1 MGNVG
6 DGIKAG
12 SASWTF
18 AGDVAK
24 GFDDHVSKSVPL
36 YNEGHQLICDLS
48 DFFVSKDSVCYE
60 IGASTG
66 ALTMKLAKH
75 NENKPGARFIGIDV
89 EPEMVKMANHKAREQ
104 GGQKNLEFVVDDINQ
119 MEFAPFDMLVSY
131 YVVQFI
137 RPAMRQ
143 QLIDKIYKSLNW
155 GGAFVLFEK
164 VRGPDARFQ
173 DIGVRLYDEYK
184 ISQGYSADEI
194 VSKSRSLKGVMEP
207 FSTQGNID
215 MLKRAGF
222 QDVMTI
228 QKYVCF
234 EGFLAIK

>member
-1 MGNVG
+1 MGSVG

-36 YNEGHQLICDLS
+36 YNEGHQLICELS
-48 DFFVSKDSVCYE
+48 DFFMGKGSTCYE

-66 ALTMKLAKH
+66 ALSQKLAKH
-75 NENKPGARFIGIDV
+75 NENKSGARFVGIDV
-89 EPEMVKMANHKAREQ
+89 EQGMVEMANLKNE
-104 GGQKNLEFVVDDINQ
+104 GKFKNLEFVADDINQ
-119 MEFAPFDMLVSY
+119 MPFETCDMVVSY
-131 YVVQFI
+131 YTVQFV
-137 RPAMRQ
+137 RPSMRQ

-173 DIGVRLYDEYK
+173 DIALRLYDEYK

-194 VSKSRSLKGVMEP
+194 VSKTRSLKGVLEP
-207 FSTQGNID
+207 FSSQANVD
-215 MLKRAGF
+215 MLRRAGF

>member
-1 MGNVG
+1 MGSVG

-36 YNEGHQLICDLS
+36 YNEGHQLICELS
-48 DFFVSKDSVCYE
+48 DFFMSKDSICYE

-104 GGQKNLEFVVDDINQ
+104 GGQKNLEFIVDDINQ

-173 DIGVRLYDEYK
+173 DIAVRLYDEYK
-184 ISQGYSADEI
+184 IRQGYSSEEI

-207 FSTQGNID
+207 FSTQGNVD
-215 MLKRAGF
+215 MLTRAGF
-222 QDVMTI
+222 KDIMSI

>member
-1 MGNVG
+1 MTSVG

-36 YNEGHQLICDLS
+36 YEEGHHLTCELS
-48 DFFVSKDSVCYE
+48 DFFIKKDSTCYE
-60 IGASTG
+60 IGTSTG
-66 ALTMKLAKH
+66 SLIMKLAKH

-89 EPEMVKMANHKAREQ
+89 EPDMVKMANLKAKEQ
-104 GGQKNLEFVVDDINQ
+104 GIQKNLQFIADDVLQ
-119 MEFAPFDMLVSY
+119 MDFEPCDMVVSY
-131 YVVQFI
+131 YVVQFV
-137 RPAMRQ
+137 RPSMRQ
-143 QLIDKIYKSLNW
+143 QLIDNIYKSLNC

-164 VRGPDARFQ
+164 VRAADARFQ
-173 DIGVRLYDEYK
+173 DIAVRLYDDYK
-184 ISQGYSADEI
+184 LERGYSPDEI
-194 VSKSRSLKGVMEP
+194 VSKARSLKGVMEP

-215 MLKRAGF
+215 MLRRAGF
-222 QDVMTI
+222 QDIMTI
-228 QKYVCF
+228 QKYICF